1 MSKFFV
7 KENQIFNNK
16 IEIID
21 EDVNHIKNVL
31 RLNVGEEIKI
41 CDQDN
46 SKNYICEIKEI
57 SSKKVECEILKE
69 IENEAEG
76 NVELHIIQG
85 LPKADKME
93 LIIQKGTELGVTKF
107 IPTIMKR
114 CIVKLDRKDQ
124 AKKIDRWNKIAEVA
138 AKQSGRDLIPKVTDL
153 ETIKTITSK
162 ITEYDLVLV
171 AYEMEKETYIK
182 EELLK
187 LKSIKENYKIA
198 VVIGPEGGLE
208 LEEVELLKRQGAKI
222 ISLGKRI
229 LRTETVAL
237 QVASIIM
244 YELENGGK

>member
-93 LIIQKGTELGVTKF
+93 IIIQKGTELGVTKF
-107 IPTIMKR
+107 IPTNMKR

-208 LEEVELLKRQGAKI
+208 LEEVELLKSQGAKV